1 MGSGRATIHV
11 GAAAVT
17 AVLAMLAAGCAST
30 RVVPLPPPVPL
41 SVTPSPATLDGFAI
55 ATTALALQGV
65 PYRLGGTDPAG
76 FDCSG
81 LVQYVFGQHGRTLSR
96 VVKQQFEEG
105 HRVDLDEV
113 RPGDLV
119 FFATQGRHVSH
130 VGIAIGGDRFVHAP
144 NSRGVVRVESIGSE
158 YWSRHFAGARRLE

>member
-1 MGSGRATIHV
+1 MGFGRATIHASLV
-11 GAAAVT
+11 IVT
-17 AVLAMLAAGCAST
+17 AALALLAAGCATT
-30 RVVPLPPPVPL
+30 RGVAPRPPVP
-41 SVTPSPATLDGFAI
+41 SVGYPSHPTLDGFGI

-65 PYRLGGTDPAG
+65 PYRLGGADPAG

-81 LVQYVFGQHGRTLSR
+81 LVQYVFGQHGRAVSR

-105 HRVDLDEV
+105 RRVEMDEV

-119 FFATQGRHVSH
+119 FFATEGRHVSH

-144 NSRGVVRVESIGSE
+144 SSRGVVRVESIGSE

>member
-1 MGSGRATIHV
+1 MIDARAAI
-11 GAAAVT
+11 VT
-17 AVLAMLAAGCAST
+17 AVLTLFATGCAST
-30 RVVPLPPPVPL
+30 RVVTPPPTAPPVRY
-41 SVTPSPATLDGFAI
+41 PSPAMPDGFAI

-65 PYRLGGTDPAG
+65 PYRLGGSDPAG

-81 LVQYVFGQHGRTLSR
+81 LVQYVFGQHGRRVSR

-105 HRVDLDEV
+105 REVDLDEV

-119 FFATQGRHVSH
+119 FFTTHARQVSH

-144 NSRGVVRVESIGSE
+144 NSGGVVRVESIGSE